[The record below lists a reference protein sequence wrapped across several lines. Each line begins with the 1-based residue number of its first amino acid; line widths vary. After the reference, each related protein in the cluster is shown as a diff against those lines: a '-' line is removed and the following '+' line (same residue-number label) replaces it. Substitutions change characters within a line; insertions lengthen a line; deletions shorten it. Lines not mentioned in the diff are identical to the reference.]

1 MRAVG
6 GVWTPGGVGSAGC
19 PELGLGLL
27 SEAVLSLPR
36 YFDSVDIC
44 KVHSDWQEVRVQGCF
59 PNSASGPVGVTAL
72 TVLERASLEFALF
85 QEGSRWVG
93 LEPPVGVWAE
103 PERWGLSKVGWV
115 KLERW
120 RGWGRQMIGAVG
132 NPLHGFGHR
141 RADSADSHLLDLCVL
156 VFRASFGSG
165 GRLSLG
171 RLLAH
176 SKRAVKKFVNCDVM
190 LEPGEYAVVCCAF
203 NHWSPTAPGPPAAP
217 QGNAAHP
224 HPDPGPSPPQRP
236 RPPSLTT
243 PTASSP
249 SMGIPRCS
257 PEPPGHVLAVYSSR
271 LVMVE
276 PVEAQPTTL
285 ADAIILLTESRGE
298 RHEVRWAGRGMG
310 MGMDREEEALP
321 SPHRCLPRVAR
332 A

>member
-1 MRAVG
+1 
-6 GVWTPGGVGSAGC
+6 
-19 PELGLGLL
+19 
-27 SEAVLSLPR
+27 
-36 YFDSVDIC
+36 
-44 KVHSDWQEVRVQGCF
+44 
-59 PNSASGPVGVTAL
+59 
-72 TVLERASLEFALF
+72 
-85 QEGSRWVG
+85 
-93 LEPPVGVWAE
+93 
-103 PERWGLSKVGWV
+103 
-115 KLERW
+115 
-120 RGWGRQMIGAVG
+120 MIGAVG

-217 QGNAAHP
+217 Q
-224 HPDPGPSPPQRP
+224 
-236 RPPSLTT
+236 
-243 PTASSP
+243 
-249 SMGIPRCS
+249 
-257 PEPPGHVLAVYSSR
+257 EPPGHVLAVYSSR